1 MAKLTQSVRP
11 TSKLL
16 RFSKIKRTKKQP
28 NLPRVNLISSISL
41 TCLYRYLSIVTIQM
55 IVTSKSNRQ
64 EKEDNLYT
72 SQKVAIIT
80 GGSSGIGRETA
91 VGLAKEG
98 VRVVIAARRAEES
111 EETLQLV
118 KETGGDGI
126 FIKTDV
132 GLEDE
137 VKQLVELTVGK
148 YGRLDYAF
156 NNAGIEETPKSF
168 VDQTSSV
175 FDNIM
180 NINVKGVWLSM
191 KYEIPQM
198 LKNGGGAIVNTSSG
212 LGVIGMP
219 EMPVYVASKHAVLG
233 LTKSAALEYAKSG
246 IRINAVAPGAIETE
260 MYERAVGD
268 NKQLQETLNAMHPIG
283 RIGKP
288 EEIANAVV
296 WLLSDKASFVTGHT
310 LLVDGG
316 VVSR

>member
-1 MAKLTQSVRP
+1 LT
-11 TSKLL
+11 
-16 RFSKIKRTKKQP
+16 
-28 NLPRVNLISSISL
+28 N
-41 TCLYRYLSIVTIQM
+41 
-55 IVTSKSNRQ
+55 
-64 EKEDNLYT
+64 
-72 SQKVAIIT
+72 QKVAIIT
-80 GGSSGIGRETA
+80 GASSGIGRATA
-91 VGLAKEG
+91 VALAKEG
-98 VRVVIAARRAEES
+98 VRVVLAARRAKES

-118 KETGGDGI
+118 KKAGRDGI
-126 FIKTDV
+126 FVKTDV
-132 GLEDE
+132 ASEHE
-137 VKQLVELTVGK
+137 IEQLVELAVGK

-156 NNAGIEETPKSF
+156 NNAGVVEDATSF

-198 LKNGGGAIVNTSSG
+198 LKNGGGAIVNNSSG

-219 EMPVYVASKHAVLG
+219 QMPVYIASKHAVLG

-260 MYERAVGD
+260 MFEKLVEGK
-268 NKQLQETLNAMHPIG
+268 KQLRDTFNSMHPIG
-283 RIGKP
+283 RVGKS

-296 WLLSDKASFVTGHT
+296 WLLSEKASFVTGHT

-316 VVSR
+316 LVSR